1 MLRGIKNKDKLV
13 YFSVIIPIVATI
25 SLFILSFYF
34 FVIPTCR
41 NIKIESK
48 KDMLKELTNS
58 ALSMLD
64 QYNYNVRQGLI
75 SKQEAQSRAISKL
88 RFLRYGKDNKSYFW
102 INDTCPK
109 MIMHPYRSQLE
120 GKPLDKLKD
129 KNGKNIFLEAKK
141 ITENN
146 REGFIYYYWQ
156 ITDDSIN
163 VVPKL
168 SFVKKFAPWGWIIG
182 TGINVNDINEEVDII
197 QEKLIVI
204 SLVIIS
210 VVAVLL
216 AYILIYTVGINRK
229 REKIASELEES
240 KESYK
245 SLLDN
250 APDAIV
256 VYDLHSNRFVEANLV
271 AQKLFSG
278 SYTELTNIDPLVFF
292 PQVQDRD
299 KFTVDMKDIF
309 RRTIKGEN
317 PVFISLIKNLEGK
330 EFYCEIRLTKLPA
343 DDGRLIRAS
352 FIDITIRKQAEEM
365 AKKNEEILIN
375 LNADKDRFFSIL
387 AHDLRSPFNAII
399 GLTDLLK
406 NNIHDYNI
414 NQIENFIVNINATAV
429 STYTLL
435 EDLLLWAR
443 SQSGKLPFEPQ
454 IINLTKECIE
464 VVSVMNLAA
473 RTKNITIKNLIIKPV
488 EVSAD
493 KQMIKTVLRNLISNA
508 VKFTNN
514 NGIIEIRLTQETG
527 NIIISISD
535 NGIGIPEGEI
545 NKLFDEKQKI
555 SREGTANESGSGL
568 GLILCKQ
575 FIEKHGGEIWAESNN
590 GSNFKFSLPS
600 LPLA

>member
-1 MLRGIKNKDKLV
+1 MKLFKKLDKFV
-13 YFSVIIPIVATI
+13 YFSLIGPIITTV
-25 SLFILSFYF
+25 SLFVLSFFF

-41 NIKIESK
+41 NIKIDSK
-48 KDMLKELTNS
+48 KQMLTELTNS
-58 ALSMLD
+58 VISMLNKYD
-64 QYNYNVRQGLI
+64 YDVQQGI
-75 SKQEAQSRAISKL
+75 ITKQDAQVEAIVKIRS
-88 RFLRYGKDNKSYFW
+88 LRYGKDFKSYFW

-109 MIMHPYRSQLE
+109 MIMHPYVSELDGQ
-120 GKPLDKLKD
+120 PLDKLQD
-129 KNGKNIFLEAKK
+129 KNGKNIFIEAKK

-146 REGFIYYYWQ
+146 SDGFIYYYWQ
-156 ITDDSIN
+156 LIDDSIN

-182 TGINVNDINEEVDII
+182 TGIYVNDINEEVHII
-197 QEKLIVI
+197 QKKLIII
-204 SLVIIS
+204 SFIIIS
-210 VVAVLL
+210 VICILL
-216 AYILIYTVGINRK
+216 YYILVSAIGINRK

-240 KESYK
+240 KENYK

-256 VYDLHSNRFVEANLV
+256 VYDLQLNRFVEVNLV

-278 SYTELTNIDPLVFF
+278 SYTGLMNIDPLVFF

-299 KFTVDMKDIF
+299 KFMVDMKEIF
-309 RRTIKGEN
+309 KRTLKGEH
-317 PVFISLIKNLEGK
+317 PVFTSLVKNLEDK
-330 EFYCEIRLTKLPA
+330 EFYCEIRLIKLPKNNE
-343 DDGRLIRAS
+343 RLIRAS
-352 FIDITIRKQAEEM
+352 FIDITLRKQAEEL
-365 AKKNEEILIN
+365 AKKNEEMLIN

-399 GLTDLLK
+399 GFTDMLK

-414 NQIENFIVNINATAV
+414 NQIENFINNINASAL

-435 EDLLLWAR
+435 EDLLLWGR

-454 IINLTKECIE
+454 IINLTEVCHD

-473 RTKNITIKNLIIKPV
+473 KTKNITIKNFITEPIK
-488 EVSAD
+488 VSAD

-508 VKFTNN
+508 VKFTHAY
-514 NGIIEIRLTQETG
+514 GDIEIHLTQDVRA
-527 NIIISISD
+527 IIISISD
-535 NGIGIPEGEI
+535 NGIGIPENEI
-545 NKLFDEKQKI
+545 KNLFNEKQKI

-568 GLILCKQ
+568 GLILCKE

-590 GSNFKFSLPS
+590 GSNFKFLLPS
-600 LPLA
+600 LHLL